1 MICSKCNGSIRPGP
15 GTIER
20 IRRGEI
26 QYRHRICPRRLKAP
40 KTKKYQLSKPRK
52 LGWDKKRETALTTQ
66 CEVTGQYFATV
77 HNRKRI
83 TYLNRVVDH
92 IVAERLA
99 VKSGK
104 DPHARIN
111 LICIHANV
119 HGRKRSAEDQLLKSG
134 DMLTFLQELNRL
146 DWPMD
151 RVHTA
156 LRFYGLE
163 RELQDQDEPPKHT
176 QENSDNGN
184 SSPGTV
190 NRHRFR

>member
-1 MICSKCNGSIRPGP
+1 MLFRS
-15 GTIER
+15 R

-40 KTKKYQLSKPRK
+40 KTKKYQLNKPKK
-52 LGWDKKRETALTTQ
+52 LGWDKKRELALTTQ

-77 HNRKRI
+77 RNGKRI

-99 VKSGK
+99 IKSGK